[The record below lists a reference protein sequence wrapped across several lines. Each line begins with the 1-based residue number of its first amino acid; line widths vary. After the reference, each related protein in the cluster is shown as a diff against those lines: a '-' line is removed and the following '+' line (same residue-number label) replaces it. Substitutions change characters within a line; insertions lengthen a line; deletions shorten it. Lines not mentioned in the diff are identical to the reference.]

1 MTHQDNPLKDRALAS
16 AQQVEQLADS
26 LSQAANA
33 LHARIMRAIRQ
44 RPAGKAPPLPPRLA
58 ISADEARALFD
69 NEVALRQLANRLY
82 ADAAGC
88 ALAGLEASQRSVL
101 DAADGATK
109 KIGKIGALKDLI
121 NIGNDLLAL
130 AGAVAGG
137 GKPEQIVAALE
148 RLNRD
153 TGSLVHA

>member
-1 MTHQDNPLKDRALAS
+1 MTPQDNPLQDQALAS

-44 RPAGKAPPLPPRLA
+44 RLAGAAPSVPSRLA
-58 ISADEARALFD
+58 ISADEARALFG

-82 ADAAGC
+82 ADAAGY
-88 ALAGLEASQRSVL
+88 ALAGLEVSQRSVL

-109 KIGKIGALKDLI
+109 KIGKIDALKDLI

-130 AGAVAGG
+130 AGALVGA

-148 RLNRD
+148 RLKRD
-153 TGSLVHA
+153 TGSLVRA

>member
-1 MTHQDNPLKDRALAS
+1 MTQQDNPLKDNALAS

-44 RPAGKAPPLPPRLA
+44 RPAGKAFSPPSRLA

-69 NEVALRQLANRLY
+69 DEVALRQLANRLY

-109 KIGKIGALKDLI
+109 KIGKIDTLKDLI

-130 AGAVAGG
+130 AGAVVGAGQ
-137 GKPEQIVAALE
+137 PEQIVAALE
-148 RLNRD
+148 KLKRD